1 MSNKITDNEQK
12 KQFLKDVILNLHKGL
27 SFEDAK
33 NKIEKEIGEI
43 TTAEIAEVEQALIND
58 GVSTDEIKNF
68 CNVHALLFKASMAKN
83 LTDVESPS
91 HPVYLFKLENREIEK
106 ITKSIN
112 DIISKKEQIKA
123 DEFRDTIKNDLIKLK
138 EVNIHYTRKEQ
149 LLFPFLEKYGFFGPS
164 KVMWGKDND
173 IRSLL
178 KKALV
183 DSEKISD
190 ATVIDSYIKDDLNPL
205 IEEVDG
211 MIFKEENI
219 LFPSSLEKLKSDD
232 WVSILEESAEIGYA
246 FIPRPK
252 DVSLLIEEF
261 KTAAITEA
269 EIDSEKKQ
277 ICFPTGNLSLDELL
291 QIFNNLPVDL
301 TFVDKNDE
309 VRYFSD
315 NCDRI
320 FVRTKAVIGRKV
332 QMCHPPQSVDIVEK
346 ILKSFKEGRKDHA
359 DFWINL
365 NNKLVYIR
373 YFAIRDQNK
382 NYLGTLEVT
391 QDITQIKS
399 LEGERRLLSEGN

>member
-1 MSNKITDNEQK
+1 MSKLDKEQK
-12 KQFLKDVILNLHKGL
+12 KQFLKDVILSLHKGL

-68 CNVHALLFKASMAKN
+68 CNVHALLFKSSMAKN
-83 LTDVESPS
+83 LTDVDSPA

-112 DIISKKEQIKA
+112 DTIAKKDEIKP
-123 DEFRDTIKNDLIKLK
+123 DDFREKVKNDLIKLK

-178 KKALV
+178 KKALA

-190 ATVIDSYIKDDLNPL
+190 TTVLDSYIKDDLNPL

-232 WVSILEESAEIGYA
+232 WVNILEESAEIGYA
-246 FIPRPK
+246 FIPKPK
-252 DVSLLIEEF
+252 SVSLLIEEF

-269 EIDSEKKQ
+269 EIDPEKKQ

-315 NCDRI
+315 NRDRI

-346 ILKSFKEGRKDHA
+346 ILKSFKEGKKDHS

-365 NNKLVYIR
+365 NNKLIYIR

-399 LEGERRLLSEGN
+399 LEGERRLLSEGD